1 MSRLTRLPGRLR
13 AAPQRI
19 APAPKVALPFYQ
31 TPEWRALVAAVKAAR
46 GSRCEKCQAA
56 GVRIFADHVKELK
69 DGGAALDPDNI
80 MLLCGR
86 CHAVK
91 TAAER
96 KRRAVGGGRK
106 FGA

>member
-1 MSRLTRLPGRLR
+1 MARLSRLPGRLQS
-13 AAPQRI
+13 APQRI

-31 TPEWRALVAAVKAAR
+31 SPEWRALVALLKRER
-46 GSRCEKCQAA
+46 GCRCAKCQAS
-56 GVRIFADHVKELK
+56 GVRIFADHVVELK
-69 DGGAALDPDNI
+69 DGGAALDPNNI

-106 FGA
+106 SGA